1 MTRLVAAVFGAGF
14 GGVLAWAQLTDPDRI
29 RQMLLLEDAHY
40 YLMMATAFAVGTLG
54 IRLLLRRR
62 ALALVT
68 GEPVS
73 VDSFPVE
80 RRHVTGSVLFGL
92 GWAVT
97 NACPGPIA
105 AQLGQGLWWSLLTL
119 AGFLLGASL
128 HATLAERAVARGV
141 ADMPLSG

>member
-1 MTRLVAAVFGAGF
+1 MIRAVAAVFGAGF
-14 GGVLAWAQLTDPDRI
+14 GFVLAWAQLTDPDRI

-54 IRLLLRRR
+54 TRLLRARR
-62 ALALVT
+62 ARTLVT

-73 VDSFPVE
+73 VETSPVE
-80 RRHVTGSVLFGL
+80 RRHVTGSILFGL

-105 AQLGQGLWWSLLTL
+105 AQLGQGLWWGLLTL
-119 AGFLLGASL
+119 AGYLAGARIQ
-128 HATLAERAVARGV
+128 AALAARA
-141 ADMPLSG
+141 

>member
-1 MTRLVAAVFGAGF
+1 MTRLAAALFGAGF
-14 GGVLAWAQLTDPDRI
+14 GDVLAWAQLTDPDRI

-54 IRLLLRRR
+54 IRLLRRSG
-62 ALALVT
+62 AHALVT

-73 VDSFPVE
+73 VDLSPVE
-80 RRHVTGSVLFGL
+80 RRHLTGSVLFGL

-97 NACPGPIA
+97 TACPGPIA

-119 AGFLLGASL
+119 VGFLAGASL
-128 HATLAERAVARGV
+128 QATLAGRAVAR
-141 ADMPLSG
+141 ASFSPSR

>member
-1 MTRLVAAVFGAGF
+1 MTRLVATVFGAGF
-14 GGVLAWAQLTDPDRI
+14 GCVLAWAQLTDPDRI

-40 YLMMATAFAVGTLG
+40 YLMMATAFAVGTVG
-54 IRLLLRRR
+54 IRVLLRSR
-62 ALALVT
+62 AHALVT

-73 VDSFPVE
+73 VELSPVE

-105 AQLGQGLWWSLLTL
+105 AQLGEGLWWSLFTLT
-119 AGFLLGASL
+119 GFMIGASA
-128 HATLAERAVARGV
+128 HALLADRAA
-141 ADMPLSG
+141 APASLSPSS

>member
-1 MTRLVAAVFGAGF
+1 MTRLVAALFGAGF
-14 GGVLAWAQLTDPDRI
+14 GCVLAWAQLTDPARI

-54 IRLLLRRR
+54 IRVLLRSR
-62 ALALVT
+62 AHALVT

-73 VDSFPVE
+73 VELSSVE
-80 RRHVTGSVLFGL
+80 RRHVTGSILFGL
-92 GWAVT
+92 GWAIT

-119 AGFLLGASL
+119 TGFMIGASAQAL
-128 HATLAERAVARGV
+128 LADRTAMPAEL
-141 ADMPLSG
+141 PLSG

>member
-14 GGVLAWAQLTDPDRI
+14 GCVLAWAQLTDPDRI

-40 YLMMATAFAVGTLG
+40 YLMMATAFAVGLVGT
-54 IRLLLRRR
+54 RLLLRGHARG
-62 ALALVT
+62 LVT

-73 VDSFPVE
+73 VERVPVE

-105 AQLGQGLWWSLLTL
+105 AQVGQGLWWSLLTL
-119 AGFLLGASL
+119 LGFMAGASMQL
-128 HATLAERAVARGV
+128 TLTGGAAARASYS
-141 ADMPLSG
+141 PSQ

>member
-1 MTRLVAAVFGAGF
+1 VTRLVAAIFGAGF
-14 GGVLAWAQLTDPDRI
+14 GGVLAWAQLTDPERI

-54 IRLLLRRR
+54 IRLLLGRG
-62 ALALVT
+62 AHALVT

-73 VDSFPVE
+73 VDLSPVE

-105 AQLGQGLWWSLLTL
+105 AQLGQGLWWSLVTL
-119 AGFLLGASL
+119 VGFLIGASL
-128 HATLAERAVARGV
+128 HPMLANRAVTR
-141 ADMPLSG
+141 PSYSR

>member
-1 MTRLVAAVFGAGF
+1 MTRAVAAVFGAGF
-14 GGVLAWAQLTDPDRI
+14 GFVLAWAQLTDPERI

-54 IRLLLRRR
+54 TRLLRARR
-62 ALALVT
+62 ARTLVT

-73 VDSFPVE
+73 VETSPVE

-105 AQLGQGLWWSLLTL
+105 AQLGQGLWWGLLTL
-119 AGFLLGASL
+119 AGFLAGARL
-128 HATLAERAVARGV
+128 QAALAARA
-141 ADMPLSG
+141 

>member
-14 GGVLAWAQLTDPDRI
+14 GCVLAWAQLTDPDRI

-54 IRLLLRRR
+54 VRLLRRSG
-62 ALALVT
+62 AHALVT

-73 VDSFPVE
+73 VDLSPVE
-80 RRHVTGSVLFGL
+80 RRHVTGSILFGL
-92 GWAVT
+92 GWAIT

-119 AGFLLGASL
+119 AGFMAGASL
-128 HATLAERAVARGV
+128 QVTLSDRAAAR
-141 ADMPLSG
+141 AAYSPSQ

>member
-1 MTRLVAAVFGAGF
+1 VTRLVAVLFGAGF
-14 GGVLAWAQLTDPDRI
+14 GFVLAWAQLTDPERI

-40 YLMMATAFAVGTLG
+40 YLMMATAVVVGTLG
-54 IRLLLRRR
+54 ARLLLRRGTH
-62 ALALVT
+62 ALVT

-73 VDSFPVE
+73 VDPSPVE
-80 RRHVTGSVLFGL
+80 RRHITGSVLFGL

-105 AQLGQGLWWSLLTL
+105 AQLGQGFWWSLVTL

-128 HATLAERAVARGV
+128 QATLAGRPVTPAAYS
-141 ADMPLSG
+141 PSQ

>member
-1 MTRLVAAVFGAGF
+1 MTRLVAAIFGAGF
-14 GGVLAWAQLTDPDRI
+14 GGVLAWAQLTDPERI

-54 IRLLLRRR
+54 IRLLLGRGAQ
-62 ALALVT
+62 ALMT

-73 VDSFPVE
+73 VDLSPIE
-80 RRHVTGSVLFGL
+80 LRHVTGSVLFGL

-119 AGFLLGASL
+119 LGFLIGTSL
-128 HATLAERAVARGV
+128 QPTLALRAAHR
-141 ADMPLSG
+141 PSYSPSR

>member
-1 MTRLVAAVFGAGF
+1 MIRAVAAVFGAGF
-14 GGVLAWAQLTDPDRI
+14 GFVLAWAQLTDPDRI

-54 IRLLLRRR
+54 TRLLRARR
-62 ALALVT
+62 ARTLVT

-73 VDSFPVE
+73 VETSPVE

-105 AQLGQGLWWSLLTL
+105 AQLGQGLWWGLLTL
-119 AGFLLGASL
+119 AGYLAGARIQ
-128 HATLAERAVARGV
+128 AALAART
-141 ADMPLSG
+141 

>member
-1 MTRLVAAVFGAGF
+1 MTRLVAAAFGAGF

-40 YLMMATAFAVGTLG
+40 YLMMATAFAVGTLS
-54 IRLLLRRR
+54 IRLLLRGG
-62 ALALVT
+62 AHALVT

-73 VDSFPVE
+73 VDLFPVE
-80 RRHVTGSVLFGL
+80 RRHITGSILFGL

-105 AQLGQGLWWSLLTL
+105 AQLGQGLWWSMLTL
-119 AGFLLGASL
+119 VGFLAGASL
-128 HATLAERAVARGV
+128 HARLAARAVAR
-141 ADMPLSG
+141 ASYSPSQ